1 MNTFIKLFALLS
13 FNLFILN
20 NSFGQTSIDYIKSGI
35 ENLAIGNYT
44 EAIKNFNSAIEIDP
58 QSTDAYQLRAMAK
71 FKLKDYRGAII
82 DDNAAILLDPKNADA
97 YSIRGM
103 AKYGL
108 GDKEG
113 GCIDLSKAGELG
125 NSDIYEFIRKH
136 CN

>member
-1 MNTFIKLFALLS
+1 MNIFIKLLALLS
-13 FNLFILN
+13 FNLLILN
-20 NSFGQTSIDYIKSGI
+20 NGFGQTSIDYIKSGI
-35 ENLAIGNYT
+35 ENLGIGNYT
-44 EAIKNFNSAIEIDP
+44 EAIKNLNSTIEIDA
-58 QSTDAYQLRAMAK
+58 QSADAYQLRAMAK

-125 NSDIYEFIRKH
+125 DSNVYKFIEKY